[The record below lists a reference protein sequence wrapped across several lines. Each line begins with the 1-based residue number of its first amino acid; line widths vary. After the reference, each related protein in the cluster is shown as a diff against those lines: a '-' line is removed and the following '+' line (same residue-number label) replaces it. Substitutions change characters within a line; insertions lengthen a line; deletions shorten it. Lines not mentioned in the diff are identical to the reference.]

1 LAAPPSSTGTAY
13 TCSGGSFPTNFIDIP
28 SGNYASITVAGVC
41 DVPDN
46 AVINVSGNI
55 NVLPGAFL
63 DAQSA
68 PSTITVGHNV
78 TAADGSALG
87 LGCQPDGIH
96 AGHACTIDPTG
107 SSDVTIEGN
116 ISTTNAYAVLLN
128 GITVDG
134 TVTLT
139 GGGSGYNAGI
149 PWTVKNDTIK
159 GNLSVSNLVTDWIG
173 VLFNTIDGNANLT
186 NITVTDP
193 TDPFGPPTMQIAL
206 NNVGKNLNCSGI
218 GPALSGGFMPGEVNT
233 TGGKATGQ
241 CYNLQSGG

>member
-1 LAAPPSSTGTAY
+1 VITA
-13 TCSGGSFPTNFIDIP
+13 
-28 SGNYASITVAGVC
+28 
-41 DVPDN
+41 
-46 AVINVSGNI
+46 GNI

-63 DAQSA
+63 DAQTA
-68 PSTITVGHNV
+68 PSTITVLHNV
-78 TAADGSALG
+78 TAGAGSALG
-87 LGCQPDGIH
+87 LGCQPDGVH
-96 AGHACTIDPTG
+96 AGHACMIDSGG
-107 SSDVTIEGN
+107 SSDVTVDGN
-116 ISTTNAYAVLLN
+116 ITTTNAYAVLLN

-134 TVTLT
+134 NVTLT

-149 PWTVKNDTIK
+149 PWTVKNDTIQ

-193 TDPFGPPTMQIAL
+193 TDLLPTMQVAL

-218 GPALSGGFMPGEVNT
+218 GPALSGGFIPGEVNT